1 MPSLIDR
8 ILGVFSL
15 DLGID
20 LGTAN
25 TLVAV
30 RGRGIIINEP
40 SWVAIDRRTREPKAF
55 GMEAKEMVGRTP
67 SRIVA
72 IRPLRDGVI
81 SDFDVTENM
90 LKFFN
95 DKAHRN
101 SIFSIPRPR
110 VVIGIPSGVTEVEKR
125 AVKDAAMSAG
135 AREALLIEE
144 PMAAAIGCGL
154 PVTEAHGSMIVDIG
168 GGTTEV
174 AVFALGG
181 IVVSRSIRVAG
192 DEMDEDIINY
202 ARQKYNLLIG
212 ERMAEKIKIAI
223 GSAFPLP
230 EEKTMTL
237 RGRNLVTGLPESIEV
252 SSIEIR
258 EALSAS
264 VNTIVETIRA
274 TLDETPPELVADL
287 METGIALAGGGALLQ
302 GLVERVADETNI
314 HTWLAEDTLTCV
326 ARGAEQILEHYDELR
341 TLLVG
346 LERNSTSRGTPQPT
360 STALTRRSF

>member
-30 RGRGIIINEP
+30 RGRGIVINEP
-40 SWVAIDRRTREPKAF
+40 SWVAIDRRTREVKAV
-55 GMEAKEMVGRTP
+55 GVEAKEMVGRTP
-67 SRIVA
+67 ARIVA

-81 SDFDVTENM
+81 SDFEVTEAM
-90 LKFFN
+90 LDYFIR
-95 DKAHRN
+95 KAHSRSLFN
-101 SIFSIPRPR
+101 IPRPR

-125 AVKDAAMSAG
+125 AVHDAALSAG
-135 AREALLIEE
+135 AREVLLIEE
-144 PMAAAIGCGL
+144 PMAAAIGAGL
-154 PVTEAHGSMIVDIG
+154 PVTEAHGSIIVDIG

-212 ERMAEKIKIAI
+212 ERMAEKVKIAI

-237 RGRNLVTGLPESIEV
+237 RGRNLVTGLPEAVEV

-258 EALSAS
+258 EALSVS
-264 VNTIVETIRA
+264 VNTIIETIRS

-287 METGIALAGGGALLQ
+287 METGVALAGGGALLQ

-326 ARGAEQILEHYDELR
+326 ARGAEAVLEQYEQLR
-341 TLLVG
+341 TVLVG
-346 LERNSTSRGTPQPT
+346 LERNSTSRGPNAT
-360 STALTRRSF
+360 TAVARRPY